1 MNSWDVAKLLAAA
14 EQSVAPSDA
23 QLRRSVSTAYYALF
37 HTVLRAGATVF
48 SLPQGS
54 NGSGYA
60 ILYRSF
66 DHGRMKRV
74 CDEIAKPA
82 LSPSMRRTLRRPA
95 IYHRLRAFAT
105 AFVSLQQSRHVADY
119 DPHVV
124 LQIDDATEAIDE
136 AERAIDDFIGS
147 PPDEVFDVLALLLA
161 GGRADPFVGS
171 PKPLWPSTLR
181 IGDLAPYHGRRRHPI
196 ISI

>member
-1 MNSWDVAKLLAAA
+1 MLLPSELLDVARLLAAT
-14 EQSVAPSDA
+14 EDSVAPSDA

-37 HTVLRAGATVF
+37 HTVLKAGADCF
-48 SLPQGS
+48 SFSKES

-60 ILYRSF
+60 ILYRSY

-95 IYHRLRAFAT
+95 VYHRLRAFAT

-124 LQIDDATEAIDE
+124 LLIDDATEAIDE
-136 AERAIDDFIGS
+136 AERAIDDLLGS
-147 PPDEVFDVLALLLA
+147 PPDEVFDILALLLA
-161 GGRADPFVGS
+161 GGRS
-171 PKPLWPSTLR
+171 
-181 IGDLAPYHGRRRHPI
+181 
-196 ISI
+196 

>member
-1 MNSWDVAKLLAAA
+1 MLLPSDLLDVARLLAA
-14 EQSVAPSDA
+14 EGSTAPPDA

-37 HTVLRAGATVF
+37 HAVLKAGADCF
-48 SLPQGS
+48 SVPNGS

-60 ILYRSF
+60 IIYRSY

-82 LSPSMRRTLRRPA
+82 LSLSMRRTLRRPA
-95 IYHRLRAFAT
+95 VYHRLRAFAT

-136 AERAIDDFIGS
+136 AERAIDDLIGS
-147 PPDEVFDVLALLLA
+147 PPDEVFDILALLLA
-161 GGRADPFVGS
+161 GGRS
-171 PKPLWPSTLR
+171 
-181 IGDLAPYHGRRRHPI
+181 
-196 ISI
+196 